1 MGKNEEKDEDGSK
14 IPASVLFTSSSD
26 LRLASSLPL
35 DAGIRAFTKLHHF
48 KLENADILLLLERT
62 DKPRYSRAGTVKS
75 CSVDIPSGLSATGQ
89 VFAPGSG
96 GKEFWQ
102 VLRFSGQRAHKIR

>member
-35 DAGIRAFTKLHHF
+35 DAGIRAFTKLHRF
-48 KLENADILLLLERT
+48 KLENADILLPNPLERT

-102 VLRFSGQRAHKIR
+102 VPC